1 MDICLYI
8 NGGMYMFVDVV
19 ISCMLTFAST
29 YSAVEVVLVLLVCY
43 SYRSLVLL
51 LFPHIFE
58 KQNLIC

>member
-19 ISCMLTFAST
+19 ISCMLTFASI
-29 YSAVEVVLVLLVCY
+29 YSAVEVVLVLLVFY
-43 SYRSLVLL
+43 SCRSLVLL
-51 LFPHIFE
+51 FFPHIFE

>member
-29 YSAVEVVLVLLVCY
+29 YSAVEVVLVLLVFY
-43 SYRSLVLL
+43 SYRSLVLRF
-51 LFPHIFE
+51 FPHIFE